1 MDEAADIDLLVGVLD
16 KTAGILAGVRP
27 DQGGDPTPC
36 SDYDVDTLVNHLV
49 GGVRTFAAGIHGRP
63 VEGDPWSADAGDDP
77 SGEFRAAADDL
88 VAGWRGRGFDGT
100 VGITGAAEVPA
111 PMAFNMALMEYLT
124 HGWDL
129 AVATGQ
135 AVPFTEEEAEAT
147 LAAAQATLPPEYR
160 GEGRS
165 FGHIVAVGEG
175 APAVD
180 RLAGFMGRDPAG
192 APSGS

>member
-1 MDEAADIDLLVGVLD
+1 MDEAADIELLAGVLD

-36 SDYDVDTLVNHLV
+36 PDYDVDTLVNHLV

-63 VEGDPWSADAGDDP
+63 VEGDPWFADAGDDP
-77 SGEFRAAADDL
+77 SGEFRSAADDL
-88 VAGWRGRGFDGT
+88 VAGWRDRGFDGT
-100 VGITGAAEVPA
+100 VVITGAAEVPA
-111 PMAFNMALMEYLT
+111 SMAFNMALMEFLT

-135 AVPFTEEEAEAT
+135 VVSFTEEEAEAT
-147 LAAAQATLPPEYR
+147 LARAQATLPAEYR
-160 GEGRS
+160 GDGKA

-180 RLAGFMGRDPAG
+180 RVAGFMGRDPAG

>member
-1 MDEAADIDLLVGVLD
+1 MDEAADIDLLAGVLD

-27 DQGGDPTPC
+27 DKGGDPTPC
-36 SDYDVDTLVNHLV
+36 PDYDVDTLVNHLV

-63 VEGDPWSADAGDDP
+63 VEGDPWSAEAGDDP
-77 SGEFRAAADDL
+77 AGEFRAASADL
-88 VAGWRGRGFDGT
+88 VAGWRDRGLDGS
-100 VGITGAAEVPA
+100 VSITGAAEVPA

-147 LAAAQATLPPEYR
+147 LARAQATLPPEYR
-160 GEGRS
+160 GEGMS
-165 FGHIVAVGEG
+165 FGHIVAVDEG

-180 RLAGFMGRDPAG
+180 RLVGFMGRDPAG
-192 APSGS
+192 APAGS